1 MLTSAARDPHPRRE
15 ARRRF
20 PTALAAVVVG
30 LALLVA
36 GCSSSGESTSS
47 TTAKVGTTLAPAPV
61 DYSGIGPY
69 KVGTLEVDLGDR
81 KAVVYYPADPS
92 ATQGA
97 EVFAAYS
104 TGNAFPE
111 ALRAAIPKAFVQDVQ
126 LGTDTYR
133 NVKANP
139 QGPFPVVLHSHGFSG
154 YYLFESR
161 YMVHLASWG
170 FVVAAPDHKER
181 SLGGQLDQS
190 NSARAPGQDVTDLK
204 NTLAKLKDANVAA
217 DGPLKGAMNFDQV
230 AATGHSA
237 GGSAVGRLALESP
250 EIKTFIGKAPGA
262 PIDTTNI
269 ARDASADQRQAAVKQ
284 ALAAVK
290 PPDKPSMLIAG
301 EKDGV
306 IPLATVT
313 LEYEWLQ
320 APKKLAVVKN
330 AGHNAFT
337 DLCPP
342 IREQG
347 GLMQYSAQLPSAFV
361 PVLRL
366 GEDGCTP
373 DFLEPA
379 VGYKYI
385 DHLTVAQLRWVFE
398 LDPTEASLAPAFL
411 AKTFP
416 DAYGPYQTDPTIPG

>member
-36 GCSSSGESTSS
+36 GCSSSGEPTSS

-104 TGNAFPE
+104 TGIAFPE

-133 NVKANP
+133 NARANP

-154 YYLFESR
+154 FYLVESR

-217 DGPLKGAMNFDQV
+217 DGPLKGAMNFDEV

-250 EIKTFIGKAPGA
+250 DIKTFIGKAPGA

-269 ARDASADQRQAAVKQ
+269 ARDASAEQREAAVKQ
-284 ALAAVK
+284 ALAAVT

-301 EKDGV
+301 ERDGV
-306 IPLATVT
+306 IPLTTVT
-313 LEYEWLQ
+313 LEYQWLK

-347 GLMQYSAQLPSAFV
+347 GLMQYSAQLPSSFA

-379 VGYKYI
+379 VGYRYI
-385 DHLTVAQLRWVFE
+385 DHLTVAQLRWVFG

-416 DAYGPYQTDPTIPG
+416 EAYGPYQTDPTIAG